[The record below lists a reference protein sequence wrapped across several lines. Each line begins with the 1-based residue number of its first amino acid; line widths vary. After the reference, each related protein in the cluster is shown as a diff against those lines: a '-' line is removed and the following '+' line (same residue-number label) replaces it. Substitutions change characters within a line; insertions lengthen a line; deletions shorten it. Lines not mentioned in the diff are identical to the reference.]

1 MDFAQYLPTFGG
13 QEQMPQDDTMM
24 QLELQRRLKFA
35 DALRQQEAPQGQM
48 VSGHYVAPSWT
59 QHLATLA
66 NKYMGGQQEKAAMQ
80 KYGDYQTA
88 EKTRMA
94 DALKTFGQAFEPTT
108 KTETTYAPG
117 LAKQLSVGDTVQTA
131 PNYSPTSNASQMVA
145 PTSPYGTQSMTG
157 TSTTSV
163 PTTTTSTVQPT
174 TESINKAFTDYAA
187 ATKNP
192 KLAEQ
197 LMMNRFEAYQKRN
210 EPFKLAGD
218 EKLLSRDAS
227 GKIITLAENP
237 KEKKAAERWSEPYVL
252 GGQVVIRN
260 LDTGKIDQAVSQPA
274 RTEINMPKVETSAR
288 INANE
293 DFTKNVY
300 RPVQDSAKS
309 NALVASRLDA
319 LESLPI
325 NEQTGWGTEAKA
337 TAASILVG
345 LGYKDE
351 DAKALASNAQTFKSI
366 QARQVNDELNM
377 AKGVQAEG
385 DAVRAKATYASLGN
399 TPQANKYINDLQR
412 AIIKRKNSEA
422 KYYREN
428 YDKAL
433 GQGDL
438 SRLERDWMSSP
449 EASRSIFDYPEMK
462 KWSNVNPAPGA
473 ASGAKPNY
481 VNTYGLKPRGQ
492 L

>member
-1 MDFAQYLPTFGG
+1 MSLFGNQ
-13 QEQMPQDDTMM
+13 QEMPQDDTMM
-24 QLELQRRLKFA
+24 QLELQRRMKFA
-35 DALRQQEAPQGQM
+35 DALRGQEAPQGQM

-59 QHLATLA
+59 QQLASLA
-66 NKYMGGQQEKAAMQ
+66 NKYVAGKNEENAIKQ
-80 KYGDYQTA
+80 YGDYQTA

-117 LAKQLSVGDTVQTA
+117 LAKELAIGDTVQTA
-131 PNYSPTSNASQMVA
+131 PNYSPTSNANEMVA
-145 PTSPYGTQSMTG
+145 PTSPFGTQSMTG
-157 TSTTSV
+157 NVATTV
-163 PTTTTSTVQPT
+163 PTTTTRTIQPT
-174 TESINKAFTDYAA
+174 SESINKAFTDYAA

-197 LMMNRFEAYQKRN
+197 LMMNRFETYQKRN

-218 EKLLSRDAS
+218 EKLLTRDAN
-227 GKIITLAENP
+227 GNIVTLAENP
-237 KEKKAAERWSEPYVL
+237 KEKKAAERWSEPYLL

-300 RPVQDSAKS
+300 RPVQDAARN
-309 NALVASRLDA
+309 NAVVASRLDA

-325 NEQTGWGTEAKA
+325 NEQTGWGTEAKS

-345 LGYKDE
+345 LGYNNE

-366 QARQVNDELNM
+366 QARQVNDELNA
-377 AKGVQAEG
+377 AKGPQTEG
-385 DAVRAKATYASLGN
+385 DAQRAKTTYASLGN

-412 AIIKRKNSEA
+412 AIIKRKNAEA

-428 YDKAL
+428 YDRAL
-433 GQGDL
+433 GEGDL
-438 SRLERDWMSSP
+438 SRLERDWMSSA

-462 KWSNVNPAPGA
+462 KWSNVKPAPGA
-473 ASGAKPNY
+473 ASSGGTNY
-481 VNTYGLKPRGQ
+481 LKSYGLTPKGQ
-492 L
+492 PQ